1 MPHKANST
9 FKENIKWVVKFPNVL
24 LGKLPELTEIALE
37 WAQFEIKHTA
47 S

>member
-24 LGKLPELTEIALE
+24 LQHQENCLN
-37 WAQFEIKHTA
+37 
-47 S
+47 